1 MEIIEPQPS
10 SRQGVTSPIRV
21 AVWRATLVVVIAVG
35 ALLAGA
41 FANGNLIWAQAF
53 SDRNIWRYA
62 LAGQPIFGLGL
73 AAGILAAELLH
84 RRAARA
90 LGLTALVIWASN
102 ALSVGVIGFLVVV
115 SGGF

>member
-1 MEIIEPQPS
+1 
-10 SRQGVTSPIRV
+10 VTSPIRV
-21 AVWRATLVVVIAVG
+21 VVWRATLVVVIAVG
-35 ALLAGA
+35 ALLAGT